1 MRKIKRIPY
10 FLLLALAAFLFASCD
25 VMNNPVKDFFSDSM
39 SFAGGRETSG
49 QADEKKGDD
58 NSTAD
63 EPGSTDEISDSTDPA
78 NPSDTT
84 EPTNPTDPADPNIF
98 LFDDIDLQ
106 TSLVY
111 YVSATGDDDAAGDKE
126 NPLKTIDKALRTL
139 KAAFPADA
147 TKTKGYV
154 LLLSDISITEQIDF
168 DDYQFAALDPQIVD
182 ITIAGYQERRV
193 INAGSNCRILKLG
206 YTKGNMSFL
215 NLTFKDG
222 YSTDTGG
229 AGLYISST
237 DCGGKQVLIEYCIFT
252 ENVSTYSGAAIC
264 LNTEYEVLVKNSEI
278 SGNICSD
285 GASAFDI
292 TYNTFQSGL
301 IITDTVIKDNTT
313 TASSVAP
320 GTAVTYD
327 YGYVMNGDMFTR
339 LGGGVVIK
347 DNSISQVS
355 SDAAADYS
363 KLSAIHNSQLDKSLR
378 LTGANTIKNNFVYL
392 DDGSELVRNIVLS
405 TTGSGTTSP
414 YLVIEG
420 DCNGSS
426 IGVSILSAITSA
438 VTFTSDYKTKGN
450 TVAPGSI
457 FVSDCSYGI
466 GYDSTGSEAAF
477 LVSGGS
483 FGSALDYSVNFAT
496 SPSVLPSGFA
506 STIKVTPT
514 VIYNGADV
522 TSSVSDDIT
531 WSLVLKCGSVTVA
544 KSEENTNTNTL
555 TVTAAQA
562 LPDTYTLYVTATL
575 NGIAYDET
583 VSLVCMDVPEGM
595 VYAPGA
601 SVNGAVSNSG
611 VFVSGRS
618 LTIPAMYAGEY
629 ELTQK
634 EYLEYCY
641 YAHSGKAPDAAFT
654 GDNYPACMVSW
665 YDAIVYCN
673 LRSIAEGLTP
683 AYSLGGQTDP
693 RLWDGIVAGTGD
705 NAGKYCGPLANT
717 ESWNN
722 ITFNTSANGWR
733 MPVEAEWEYLARGG
747 NLDSATQTVY
757 AGSDDWTE
765 VAWITSN
772 SSNPQLVG
780 QKAANVLGLYDMS
793 GNVYEYVWDWYGGPI
808 SSSDGI
814 TGKNTPVEVT
824 ESGYSPYR
832 RVVRGGAYNYGL
844 AEAKISD
851 RSVKNT
857 PEMRWWNCGVR
868 IVRNVN

>member
-63 EPGSTDEISDSTDPA
+63 EPGSTDEI
-78 NPSDTT
+78 SDTT

-154 LLLSDISITEQIDF
+154 LLLSDISITEEIDF

-252 ENVSTYSGAAIC
+252 ENESTYSGAAIC

-278 SGNICSD
+278 SGNKCSD

-292 TYNTFQSGL
+292 TYKTFQSGL

-313 TASSVAP
+313 TASYVVS
-320 GTAVTYD
+320 GTAVSYD

-347 DNSISQVS
+347 DNSIKQVS

-405 TTGSGTTSP
+405 TTGSGRTSP

-438 VTFTSDYKTKGN
+438 VTFTFDYKTKGN

-562 LPDTYTLYVTATL
+562 LPDNYTLYVTATL

-583 VSLVCMDVPEGM
+583 VSLLCKNTLEGM
-595 VYAPGA
+595 VSVSGA
-601 SVNGAVSNSG
+601 SVNGAVADSG
-611 VFVSGRS
+611 VFVTGRN
-618 LTIPAMYAGEY
+618 LTIPAMYAGES

-641 YAHSGKAPDAAFT
+641 YAHYSPAAAYT
-654 GDNYPACMVSW
+654 GDNYPACYVSW

-683 AYSLGGQTDP
+683 AYSLGGETDP
-693 RLWDGIVAGTGD
+693 RNWAGIVSGSGE
-705 NAGKYCGPLANT
+705 NAGKYCGPHDDT
-717 ESWNN
+717 DSWNN
-722 ITFNTSANGWR
+722 ITFDTSANGWR

-747 NLDSATQTVY
+747 NLDSASQTIY
-757 AGSDDWTE
+757 AGSNNLEE
-765 VAWITSN
+765 VAWTKANASAPN
-772 SSNPQLVG
+772 LVK
-780 QKAANVLGLYDMS
+780 QKAANSLGLYDMS
-793 GNVYEYVWDWYGGPI
+793 GNVFEYVWDWYGG
-808 SSSDGI
+808 GI
-814 TGKNTPVEVT
+814 TSSVGMT
-824 ESGYSPYR
+824 GYASPDNDYR
-832 RVVRGGAYNYGL
+832 RVVRGGGYTYG
-844 AEAKISD
+844 ADKAQISD
-851 RSVKNT
+851 RSVTNQPKD
-857 PEMRWWNCGVR
+857 RFGNCGVR
-868 IVRNVN
+868 IVRNTN